1 MKRILVPVDLSG
13 ATVRVC
19 NAAADLAK
27 ALGSQL
33 VILHAVPPFP
43 PAIYGFDAF
52 TATQVVTFNRKS
64 RKASAHKMQALQH
77 WFNKRLPGTK
87 MVLHEGAAAD
97 VILRSARRIN
107 PDYIVIGS
115 HGHGAMHDLIAGST
129 TREILRKS
137 PCPVVLVP
145 ITQQT
150 GKPSTKTA
158 RTNFMG
164 VPWIYD

>member
-33 VILHAVPPFP
+33 VILHAVPSLP

-52 TATQVVTFNRKS
+52 TAAQVVAFNRKA
-64 RKASAHKMQALQH
+64 RKASAHKLQALQH

-87 MVLHEGAAAD
+87 MALHEGPPAD
-97 VILRSARRIN
+97 VILQSASRIN

-145 ITQQT
+145 ITKSP
-150 GKPSTKTA
+150 GKPRVKTP
-158 RTNFMG
+158 RTTLAG

>member
-19 NAAADLAK
+19 NAAAELAK

-33 VILHAVPPFP
+33 VLLHAVPPFP

-52 TATQVVTFNRKS
+52 SATQVMTFNRRA
-64 RKASAHKMQALQH
+64 RKDAAHKMQALQH

-87 MVLHEGAAAD
+87 MVLHEGSPGD
-97 VILRSARRIN
+97 VILRSARLIK

-129 TREILRKS
+129 TRVILRKS

-145 ITQQT
+145 ITEQT
-150 GKPSTKTA
+150 GKPRVKTA
-158 RTNFMG
+158 RTSFTG